1 MSKQDAP
8 ETSALSGDNS
18 MATERIPTPH
28 EAELPSERTALPP
41 PEPGTEDAA
50 FLAGL
55 SKVYSEDPNPEDE
68 YLIAGRRAAVQ
79 QPSIIRGADNQAAAY
94 EALLAQWRD
103 VDPEEDERTW
113 QRVKHNLQQTRR
125 ELGERL
131 LFTE

>member
-1 MSKQDAP
+1 
-8 ETSALSGDNS
+8 

-28 EAELPSERTALPP
+28 KDELPSERAALPL
-41 PEPGTEDAA
+41 PEPGSEDAT
-50 FLAGL
+50 FLASL
-55 SKVYSEDPNPEDE
+55 NAVYGEDPNPEDE
-68 YLIAGRRAAVQ
+68 RLIAGMHAAVQ

-103 VDPEEDERTW
+103 VDPEEDERAW